1 MLNYA
6 IKRLLASVFV
16 LLGISILLFVM
27 LRSLPGDPAAVL
39 AGEMATEEDIV
50 LLRQE
55 LGLDQPIYVQYGRFL
70 NRLAHFDLGRS
81 ARTQDPVIDDIKTRL
96 PNTLVLAVTATFLA
110 CLVGIPAGVASA
122 LKPHTWID
130 YLATS
135 SALFGIS
142 MPVFWLGLMMV
153 VVFSVMLKWL
163 PAGGTGGIEHLI
175 MPSLS
180 LAAFLVAFIARMT
193 RASMLEVLGQ
203 DYVTT
208 ARSKGLTEQAVVV
221 RHALKNG
228 LIPIITVIGLQ
239 FGRLLSGAV
248 LTETVFAW
256 PGIGRLIV
264 DSILARDYPMV
275 QGVILT
281 FGLLFVLVNII
292 VDLLY
297 AVIDP
302 RIRYD

>member
-39 AGEMATEEDIV
+39 AGEMATEEDII
-50 LLRQE
+50 LLRRD
-55 LGLDQPIYVQYGRFL
+55 LGLDQPIYIQYARFL
-70 NRLAHFDLGRS
+70 NRLVHFDLGRS
-81 ARTQDPVIDDIKTRL
+81 ARTQDPVIDDIKARL
-96 PNTLVLAVTATFLA
+96 PNTLVLAVTATLLA

-163 PAGGTGGIEHLI
+163 PAGGTGGIEHLV

-193 RASMLEVLGQ
+193 RASMLEVLSQ

-208 ARSKGLTEQAVVV
+208 ARSKGLTERVVVV